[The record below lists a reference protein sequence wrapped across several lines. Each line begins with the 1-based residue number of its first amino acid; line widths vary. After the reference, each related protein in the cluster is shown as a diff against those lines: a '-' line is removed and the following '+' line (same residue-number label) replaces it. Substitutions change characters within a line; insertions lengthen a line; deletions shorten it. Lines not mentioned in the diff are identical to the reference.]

1 MTREMTIIRLLL
13 VSIFT
18 FSFCVQLIAVPK
30 PSPFKFGI
38 GKKSK
43 FIMTNGDRAYV
54 AGVSGLKAAD
64 FSIRESDK
72 MLTFEDVRIVD
83 AEKSPETH
91 VDDYWCEQLTDCNL
105 LVWTGWA
112 KYAMGVTNED
122 DFAEML
128 LKNPEI
134 GKKDIFDWTMA
145 KRGYVLDDSTD
156 KVIGWVHGKVK
167 GIEGVV
173 QRVAYYFGDADRL
186 AYMQVD
192 WQNRDGSHAV
202 TCCGYTVKK
211 GMNKDPLKPESLSGV
226 FIINSDNDK
235 RKGSGG
241 RKAPNTIQFQR
252 AWFDNE
258 KKAFFSEFPHG
269 DIGKIRFFCF
279 LRAYDKKLI
288 KFLKP
293 TK

>member
-1 MTREMTIIRLLL
+1 MKNVRFIL
-13 VSIFT
+13 VLIFAFASCT
-18 FSFCVQLIAVPK
+18 HLAAAPK
-30 PSPFKFGI
+30 QSPLKFGV
-38 GKKSK
+38 GKKSE
-43 FIMTNGDRAYV
+43 FVMPNGDRAYV
-54 AGVSGLKAAD
+54 TGVSGLKASD
-64 FSIRESDK
+64 FSKRKVDK
-72 MLTFEDVRIVD
+72 MLTFKDSRIVD

-91 VDDYWCEQLTDCNL
+91 VDDYWCEQLADCNL

-122 DFAEML
+122 DFALML

-134 GKKDIFDWTMA
+134 CKKDIFDWTLA

-156 KVIGWVHGKVK
+156 KVIAWVHGKEKSVD
-167 GIEGVV
+167 VLV
-173 QRVAYYFGDADRL
+173 WRVAKYIGDADRL

-211 GMNKDPLKPESLSGV
+211 GMDKDPLKPESLSGV

-241 RKAPNTIQFQR
+241 RKAPNTMQFQR
-252 AWFDNE
+252 AWFDKK
-258 KKAFFSEFPHG
+258 KKAYFSEFPHG

-279 LRAYDKKLI
+279 LRAYDKNLI

-293 TK
+293 VKRDN